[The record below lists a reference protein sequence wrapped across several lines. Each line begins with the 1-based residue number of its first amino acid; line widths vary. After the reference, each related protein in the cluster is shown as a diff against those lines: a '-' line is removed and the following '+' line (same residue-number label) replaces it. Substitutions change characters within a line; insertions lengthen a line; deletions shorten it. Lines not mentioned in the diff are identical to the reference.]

1 MSIKSVD
8 QIPVSRIFPN
18 DSSIVYKIPKYQRE
32 YTWGKYSWD
41 ALFSDVIDNEPGY
54 FLGAYICVSTGSLG
68 MSTLE
73 LIDGQQRFVTLSILL
88 MALYKKLCDYRD
100 DEEVEEDDQLT
111 DDEVTDLNNLHYQ
124 LANKISEKVNG
135 RKTTRFEQRLILQ
148 VQNNNQDDFRYLLG
162 ECGVMEETS
171 RPLNAGNRRIV
182 RAFKFFNNAIDDF
195 VEENLNNGIF
205 STEAEALFHLVDK
218 FGSAI
223 LVGIEVDTHQDAYML
238 FESLNNRGV
247 PLSAIDLIKN
257 ILIATADRN
266 GISADDCYE
275 KWKTILGN
283 ITDDYGV
290 QERFF
295 RQYYNAF
302 RDEINE
308 SFKDMDKSK
317 KYPLGPLA
325 TRTTLLSIYE
335 KLIKKDVKAFV
346 KNVLTESKH
355 YSIIVNNSD
364 EDKLY
369 KPEMLSLERVQ
380 GSPSYLLLLYL
391 LANQKAMGLTDQNI
405 VSIVNLLVKFFVR
418 RNITD
423 IPNTRK
429 LTKLFMD
436 IITAIKNMKSGVV
449 VATIKQWLMEVSASD
464 EDFREVLYGPL
475 YDENYDACRFV
486 LCALEEKNRT
496 RENFTDLWARD
507 NSGKYI
513 WTIEHIF
520 PEGENIPKDWVNMI
534 ADGDKDLAKEYQEDY
549 VHTLGNL
556 TITGYNQ
563 YLSNFSFEKKRD
575 RKSRDGSK
583 YIGYRN
589 GLYLNNDV
597 VNQKKWTV
605 DIIKERTDKIVNEIV
620 DLFSWK

>member
-1 MSIKSVD
+1 MSIKNVD

-18 DSSIVYKIPKYQRE
+18 DSTVIYKIPKYQRE
-32 YTWGKYSWD
+32 YIWGKYDWD
-41 ALFSDVIDNEPGY
+41 ALFTDVVDNEQGY

-68 MSTLE
+68 ISTLE

-100 DEEVEEDDQLT
+100 NEEIDENDKLT
-111 DDEVTDLNNLHYQ
+111 SDELTDLNNLHYQ

-135 RKTTRFEQRLILQ
+135 KKTTRFEQRLILQ
-148 VQNNNQDDFRYLLG
+148 VQNNNQDDFRFLLG
-162 ECGVMEETS
+162 ACGVLEAVS
-171 RPLNAGNRRIV
+171 NKPHKAGNRRIV
-182 RAFKFFNNAIDDF
+182 KAFRYFCDKIDEF
-195 VEENLNNGIF
+195 VDENIKEGNF
-205 STEAEALFHLVDK
+205 STEAEALFHLVEQ

-257 ILIATADRN
+257 ILIATADKN
-266 GISADDCYE
+266 GLSADDCYD
-275 KWKTILGN
+275 KWKVILEN
-283 ITDDYGV
+283 ITDDYSV

-302 RDEINE
+302 RDELNE
-308 SFKDMDKSK
+308 PFKEIDKSK

-325 TRTTLLSIYE
+325 TRTTLLNIYE
-335 KLIKKDVKAFV
+335 KLIKNDLIKFIKE
-346 KNVLTESKH
+346 VLLESKY
-355 YSIIVNNSD
+355 YSIIVNNCD

-369 KPEMLSLERVQ
+369 NPQMLSLERVQ
-380 GSPSYLLLLYL
+380 GAPGYLLLLYL
-391 LANQKAMGLTDQNI
+391 LTYQKPMKLTDQNI
-405 VSIVNLLVKFFVR
+405 VSIVDILVKFFIR

-436 IITAIKNMKSGVV
+436 IINAIKNMRSGVV
-449 VATIKQWLMEVSASD
+449 VATIKQKLMEVSASD
-464 EDFREVLYGPL
+464 EDFEDCLYGPL

-486 LCALEEKNRT
+486 LCALEEKHQT
-496 RENFTDLWARD
+496 RENISDLWERD
-507 NSGKYI
+507 NYGKYI

-520 PEGENIPKDWVNMI
+520 PEGEKIPKDWINMI
-534 ADGDKDLAKEYQEDY
+534 ADGSKELAEEYQEEY

-556 TITGYNQ
+556 TITGYNPS
-563 YLSNFSFEKKRD
+563 LSNFSFEKKKN
-575 RKSRDGSK
+575 RKSRDGSR

-589 GLYLNNDV
+589 GLYLNDDV
-597 VNQKKWTV
+597 VKQDKWTV
-605 DIIKERTDKIVNEIV
+605 DIIEKRTDKLVDEIIT
-620 DLFSWK
+620 LFSW